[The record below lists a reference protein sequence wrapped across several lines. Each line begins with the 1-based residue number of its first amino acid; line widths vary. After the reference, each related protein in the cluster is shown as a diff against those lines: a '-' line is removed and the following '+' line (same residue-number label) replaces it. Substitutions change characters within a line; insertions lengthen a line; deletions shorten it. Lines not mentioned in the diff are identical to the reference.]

1 MNCSKNYPEIQEKN
15 LDDNYIHLNAC
26 PFCNSDNL
34 KRYQQR
40 LDSIWVLLCQECG
53 LGFVEKYPENLQD
66 LYSLDYYEKQGVEE
80 AVIGYC
86 NYQEIKYDYFLWAI
100 ALVALTKS
108 NGSLFDLGCSNGLF
122 LDLAKS
128 YGFTDL
134 AGIELTPEYA
144 QICNSKGYNVL
155 SKDFLDIE
163 FDGDKKYDVVTAW
176 AVLEHIPQLNK
187 TLEKIKTI
195 LKEDG
200 FLFFEVPCI
209 TFTTNDQYWLNSSLE
224 HIFYFTEDSFQSIL
238 KKFFGSSYI
247 GRVVTLTNFGSSLI
261 GFITP
266 NKLRLVDCYEINRYL
281 HWINK
286 AEMKSLAIDDLV
298 NYFIINFRY
307 TNNFQLCRNIL
318 EYVDQALHNGLN
330 LSNIQVHYWCFL
342 SRKLLSLIAENQNYL
357 EAKEYFLSRIKY
369 LETELQQTQTELQQ
383 TQFEL
388 QQTQFELQQTQ
399 FELQQTQAELQQTQT
414 ELQQTQTEIVAMTT
428 SKFWKLRNKWFKVRK
443 ILGFVN
449 ETEPIGLKA
458 LSPVINNLA
467 IKTNITTSESSEEI
481 IELEDNHSK
490 QVEVI
495 TQKKWYQA
503 RPLVSVII
511 PCFNYGQY
519 VEAAIDSVLN
529 QTFQDFEIILV
540 DGGSTDETTITTLKS
555 LEKSKTTIYFREG
568 RHLVGDNRNF
578 GIEKA
583 KGRYI
588 CCIDADDKIKS
599 TYLEKALFILE
610 KYNYDLVSTSAQCF
624 GNSTDIWHTMIHP
637 TLEGIINGN
646 NISTVAV
653 FSKRIWEKANGY
665 HDYGIGK
672 DYVAEDWDLW
682 VRMAGKGARVINISE
697 PLMLYRVRGKDT
709 SLSSHS
715 ESLSFQEQGKII
727 RAFNQ
732 QHLTDEA
739 YKRSVVNNTTS
750 YQVSNGN
757 INLIQ
762 SYLKQTEEKDQ
773 RKILFALPFVITGGA
788 DTIFLQVAQH
798 LSDNGFDI
806 SVMTTIKTDANKFG
820 DNTPQYEKITK
831 EIYHLY
837 NFLESEKQWRDFI
850 YYYLE
855 SRQVDILFIAGST
868 YFYDLLPDIKRDFP
882 NLKIVD
888 QLFNE
893 CGHIDNNRKHSD
905 LIDLNILANQ
915 VIENILIHKYQESK
929 DKTRVIVHG
938 VDTQDEFNPMNID
951 ENIIQNV
958 IPQDKFIISYMGR
971 FSEEKCPLKFV
982 EMVDQLRSYE
992 DIFFI
997 MIGNGPEYES
1007 VKQKIA
1013 NLGLE
1018 NKVYLPGF
1026 VEDNKPFLK
1035 ETDLLIIP
1043 SRIEGIP
1050 IILMEALSL
1059 GVPVIASQIGGIP
1072 DIITN
1077 EVNGF
1082 VCNPNNIDDFV
1093 ERIKQ
1098 IYSDQYL
1105 YQKLKLNARNY
1116 AVGNLDFSRM
1126 NREYLKIF
1134 LDLVN

>member
-1 MNCSKNYPEIQEKN
+1 
-15 LDDNYIHLNAC
+15 
-26 PFCNSDNL
+26 
-34 KRYQQR
+34 
-40 LDSIWVLLCQECG
+40 
-53 LGFVEKYPENLQD
+53 
-66 LYSLDYYEKQGVEE
+66 
-80 AVIGYC
+80 
-86 NYQEIKYDYFLWAI
+86 
-100 ALVALTKS
+100 
-108 NGSLFDLGCSNGLF
+108 
-122 LDLAKS
+122 
-128 YGFTDL
+128 
-134 AGIELTPEYA
+134 
-144 QICNSKGYNVL
+144 
-155 SKDFLDIE
+155 
-163 FDGDKKYDVVTAW
+163 
-176 AVLEHIPQLNK
+176 
-187 TLEKIKTI
+187 
-195 LKEDG
+195 
-200 FLFFEVPCI
+200 
-209 TFTTNDQYWLNSSLE
+209 
-224 HIFYFTEDSFQSIL
+224 
-238 KKFFGSSYI
+238 
-247 GRVVTLTNFGSSLI
+247 
-261 GFITP
+261 
-266 NKLRLVDCYEINRYL
+266 
-281 HWINK
+281 
-286 AEMKSLAIDDLV
+286 
-298 NYFIINFRY
+298 
-307 TNNFQLCRNIL
+307 
-318 EYVDQALHNGLN
+318 
-330 LSNIQVHYWCFL
+330 
-342 SRKLLSLIAENQNYL
+342 
-357 EAKEYFLSRIKY
+357 
-369 LETELQQTQTELQQ
+369 
-383 TQFEL
+383 
-388 QQTQFELQQTQ
+388 
-399 FELQQTQAELQQTQT
+399 
-414 ELQQTQTEIVAMTT
+414 MTT

-467 IKTNITTSESSEEI
+467 IKTNITTSESTEEI

-490 QVEVI
+490 KVEVI

-519 VEAAIDSVLN
+519 VEEAIDSVLN
-529 QTFQDFEIILV
+529 QTFQDFEIIVV

-583 KGRYI
+583 KAKYI

-637 TLEGIINGN
+637 TLDGIINGN

-672 DYVAEDWDLW
+672 DHVAEDWDLW

-982 EMVDQLRSYE
+982 KMVDQLRSYE
-992 DIFFI
+992 DIFFM

-1007 VKQKIA
+1007 VKQRITNLRLEDKI
-1013 NLGLE
+1013 
-1018 NKVYLPGF
+1018 YLPGF

-1035 ETDLLIIP
+1035 VTDLLIIP

-1077 EVNGF
+1077 EINGF